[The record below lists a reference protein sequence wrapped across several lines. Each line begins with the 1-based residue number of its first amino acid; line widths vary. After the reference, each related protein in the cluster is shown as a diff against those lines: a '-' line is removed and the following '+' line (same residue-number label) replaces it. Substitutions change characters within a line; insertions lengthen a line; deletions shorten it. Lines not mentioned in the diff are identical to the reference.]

1 MEHTIQYVCKELGLT
16 VHAVRFYCD
25 KGLVPNL
32 RHDAYGN
39 RLFDEVALN
48 WLRAVSFLRASGM
61 SVAEIKEYFSL
72 CRQGRATLPQR
83 QQILIRLRQSA
94 QKEMEAAAAR
104 VHCLDEKIAVCQNA
118 LNGLCEDDCNPMTW

>member
-1 MEHTIQYVCKELGLT
+1 
-16 VHAVRFYCD
+16 
-25 KGLVPNL
+25 
-32 RHDAYGN
+32 
-39 RLFDEVALN
+39 
-48 WLRAVSFLRASGM
+48 M

-72 CRQGRATLPQR
+72 CCQGRATLPQR

-118 LNGLCEDDCNPMTW
+118 LNGLCEDDCNPMNW